1 MKLSTR
7 GRYGLRAIVELAGR
21 RHSGPASLSAIAA
34 EQDISEAYL
43 EQLMRSLKSAG
54 IVNTVRGKSGGY
66 ALTRDPKD
74 ITVFEIL
81 SALEG
86 STSIAGCV
94 GKDAEVCENACFCGA
109 RPLFLTL
116 QNRIDTVL
124 KETTLQDLSED
135 YRGIKERNENGKSLS

>member
-7 GRYGLRAIVELAGR
+7 GKYGLRAIVELAGR
-21 RHSGPASLSAIAA
+21 RQNGPASLSVIAA

-43 EQLMRSLKSAG
+43 EQLMRSLKAAG

-66 ALTRDPKD
+66 ALTRDPKE

-86 STSIAGCV
+86 SASIAGCV
-94 GKDAEVCENACFCGA
+94 GSDAEICENACFCGA
-109 RPLFLTL
+109 RPLFLNL
-116 QNRIDTVL
+116 QKRIDTVL
-124 KETTLQDLSED
+124 KETTLQDLSDD